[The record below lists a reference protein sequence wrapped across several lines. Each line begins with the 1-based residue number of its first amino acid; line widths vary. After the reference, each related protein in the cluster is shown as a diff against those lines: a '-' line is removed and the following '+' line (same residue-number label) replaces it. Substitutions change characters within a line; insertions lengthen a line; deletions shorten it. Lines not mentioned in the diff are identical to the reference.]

1 MLYIKVRLKNSL
13 AFLILKPYRHMKLFS
28 FFRKNTPHQRAMA
41 EYDAEID
48 ELSTEKQNIK
58 AKIDQLNTLKKN
70 VEGVLS

>member
-1 MLYIKVRLKNSL
+1 
-13 AFLILKPYRHMKLFS
+13 MKLFS
-28 FFRKNTPHQRAMA
+28 FFRKNTPHQQAMA

-48 ELSTEKQNIK
+48 ELSTEKQNAK